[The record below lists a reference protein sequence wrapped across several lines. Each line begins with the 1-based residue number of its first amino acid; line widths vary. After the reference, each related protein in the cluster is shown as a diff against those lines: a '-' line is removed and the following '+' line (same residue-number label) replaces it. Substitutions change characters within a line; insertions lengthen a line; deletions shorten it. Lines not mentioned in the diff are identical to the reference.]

1 MIVTECRR
9 RSTLIGRDM
18 VGGKRIDARA
28 ADFFEVIGGGIGVR
42 RGGRKFDGESAALTG
57 LAFDA
62 DSAAVLL
69 ENFLAHG

>member
-28 ADFFEVIGGGIGVR
+28 ADFFEVIGGGMSQGSPR
-42 RGGRKFDGESAALTG
+42 
-57 LAFDA
+57 
-62 DSAAVLL
+62 
-69 ENFLAHG
+69 